1 LTGIGR
7 EASTQPT
14 SEPRR
19 EIGRKLDRIATDN
32 RIERTI
38 GLVMLALLAVGCVL
52 VLRPFFTAGCFALIL
67 VVATWPA
74 FERLQHLLG
83 GRRTLAA
90 LLMVTLATLVFVVPP
105 ALVAASV
112 DYNVAGAI
120 RLVRDLSQH
129 GVPPPPAWVAE
140 VDMIGPAIYE
150 RWQLLAGGGAE
161 AVERIQAFMA
171 LARQELIDAGLGLGN
186 AVVQL
191 AVAMLTA
198 FFLYR
203 DGVAVRLSLI
213 AAGRRI
219 AGEEASRL
227 LRVAS
232 ATINGMV
239 YGVLGTAL
247 AQSLLI
253 LIALWITGIPGALLL
268 GLLLFLLALI
278 PFGPLLI
285 WGPAAIWLY
294 LDGEIGQGIFVAIWS
309 VAAGLLTDNVLR
321 PYLISRGSDLPLIL
335 ILFGVVG
342 GAVAFGLL
350 GLFLGPTL
358 LAVGYELIRE
368 WNVVEEHDAQLSLPE

>member
-1 LTGIGR
+1 M
-7 EASTQPT
+7 E
-14 SEPRR
+14 SEY
-19 EIGRKLDRIATDN
+19 

-38 GLVMLALLAVGCVL
+38 GLVMLAVLAIGCVL
-52 VLRPFFTAGCFALIL
+52 VLRPFFTAVCFALIL

-74 FERLQHLLG
+74 FERLRYLLG

-105 ALVAASV
+105 ALVASSI
-112 DYNVAGAI
+112 DYNIAGTI

-129 GVPPPPAWVAE
+129 GMPPPPAWVAD
-140 VDMIGPAIYE
+140 VDVIGPAIYD
-150 RWQLLAGGGAE
+150 RWELLSGGGPE
-161 AVERIQAFMA
+161 AVERIQVFMA
-171 LARQELIDAGLGLGN
+171 WARQQLVDAGLGLGN

-191 AVAMLTA
+191 ALAMLTA

-203 DGVAVRLSLI
+203 DGAAVRLSLI

-219 AGEEASRL
+219 AGDHAPRL
-227 LRVAS
+227 LRVAY
-232 ATINGMV
+232 ATIIGVV

-247 AQSLLI
+247 AQALLI
-253 LIALWITGIPGALLL
+253 LIALWITGIPAALLL

-285 WGPAAIWLY
+285 WGPAAVWLY
-294 LDGEIGQGIFVAIWS
+294 LDGDTGQAIFIAIWS
-309 VAAGLLTDNVLR
+309 IAAGLLTDNVLR

-335 ILFGVVG
+335 ILFGAVG
-342 GAVAFGLL
+342 GAVAFGIL

-358 LAVGYELIRE
+358 LAVGYQLIRE
-368 WNVVEEHDAQLSLPE
+368 WNAVEPPMRS

>member
-1 LTGIGR
+1 M
-7 EASTQPT
+7 EA
-14 SEPRR
+14 
-19 EIGRKLDRIATDN
+19 DN

-38 GLVMLALLAVGCVL
+38 GLVVLAVLAIGCVL
-52 VLRPFFTAGCFALIL
+52 VLRPFFTAVCCALIL

-74 FERLQHLLG
+74 FDRLQHLLG
-83 GRRTLAA
+83 GRKTLAA

-105 ALVAASV
+105 ALVAASL
-112 DYNVAGAI
+112 DYNVAGTI
-120 RLVRDLSQH
+120 RLVHDLSQR

-140 VDMIGPAIYE
+140 VDVIGPQIYA
-150 RWQLLAGGGAE
+150 RWQLLAGGGPE
-161 AVERIQAFMA
+161 AAERIQAFMTW
-171 LARQELIDAGLGLGN
+171 ARQQLIDAGLGLGN

-203 DGVAVRLSLI
+203 DGAAVRLSLI

-219 AGEEASRL
+219 AGEQAPRL

-232 ATINGMV
+232 ATINGVV

-247 AQSLLI
+247 AQALLI
-253 LIALWITGIPGALLL
+253 LIALWITGIPAALLL

-285 WGPAAIWLY
+285 WGPAAVWLY
-294 LDGEIGQGIFVAIWS
+294 LDGAIGWAIFIAIWS
-309 VAAGLLTDNVLR
+309 IAAGLLTDNVLR

-335 ILFGVVG
+335 VLFGVVG

-358 LAVGYELIRE
+358 LAVGYELLRE
-368 WNVVEEHDAQLSLPE
+368 WNAVEKHDVRLGLTD